1 MLEASN
7 TKRMEIQS
15 FQGEIIHLYM
25 ESRPLG
31 GKEERARR
39 NDESERTQ
47 LQLKVEQNS
56 KLLIE
61 IELMEKELKGKQEL
75 NRYLEHQCRYYDNE
89 NKALKETTENSRKE
103 LERKDEAISALHRE
117 VDHLEQRL
125 RD

>member
-1 MLEASN
+1 
-7 TKRMEIQS
+7 MEIQS